1 VGLKQRRL
9 ALWIVGTV
17 AFLAIVVQRSWSG
30 NDVTTNSVV
39 SFLVVGVSLGSIY
52 ALASSG
58 IVVTYTTSGIFNF
71 AQGAIGMFMAFV
83 YWQLRVHQ
91 NLPTPVALFVTVLV
105 IAPLFGAGIER
116 GLMRRLADHT
126 LVVQLVVTVG
136 LMFGL
141 MGLANTIW
149 DSSKSRYGDM
159 TAKVQPFFGTDGQE
173 IADTFVTYH
182 RMITIGTA
190 IAVAILLRLLLYR
203 TRIGVAMRA
212 VVDNR
217 NLAALNGARPGQA
230 SMLAWALGSSLA
242 AISGILLVPE
252 LGLQVDAL
260 TLLIINAFAAAIV
273 GRLRNLPLTY
283 VGGVSLGLAIS
294 FTQHFLDLRGRFV
307 TAQFA
312 IPSIFLF
319 IFLLALPQA
328 RIELRKLPPSWKIL
342 QPRNSKVW
350 ETAAGMAVLFVV
362 MALFT
367 ADMGQVNLNRLTLSM
382 AIAVIMLSLVPLTGW
397 AGQVSLAQITFAGV
411 GAFAMWKFTTGVE
424 LPLVHWSLDLPGGSP
439 FGLLFAAALA
449 VPFGVLMALPALRLQ
464 GLYLAL
470 ASMAFARMA
479 EPLFFDQPEVF
490 AEARRIQRPSVFGY
504 EFTDQRRYLLLVT
517 AIFGALAVGL
527 VALRRSQFGRRMI
540 ALRDSEA
547 ACATVGI
554 NRTTT
559 KLAVFA
565 FSAALAGFGGALL
578 GMQRQTATNTDFQL
592 LGTLGLPIV
601 LLVVVGGVAC
611 VSGALFGGLA
621 YILFLIIKESV
632 NDVWHITTAVILGV
646 IVVASVYPRLKESMS
661 VAVRLAI
668 SLGAALAAGLL
679 LGWFLIANFDDSWLV
694 AIERLGPALLA
705 INIATNP
712 NGAAVG
718 LGFLFSPLLPWRKD
732 ARQAWKDELAQRAK
746 LRASRAAVRAARKAP
761 LPAAPATAGVP
772 PSGEHGEGVPVPAG
786 KRERT

>member
-1 VGLKQRRL
+1 MRLEQRRL
-9 ALWIVGTV
+9 ALWVIVTV
-17 AFLAIVVQRSWSG
+17 AFLAIVIQQSWSG

-91 NLPTPVALFVTVLV
+91 HLSTPVALFITVFVL
-105 IAPLFGAGIER
+105 APLFGAAIER
-116 GLMRRLADHT
+116 VLMRRIADAT
-126 LVVQLVVTVG
+126 LVVQLVVTLGV
-136 LMFGL
+136 MFGL

-149 DSSKSRYGDM
+149 DPSKSRYGDM
-159 TAKVQPFFGTDGQE
+159 TAKIRPFFGTDFVE
-173 IADTFVTYH
+173 IADTRIPYY
-182 RMITIGTA
+182 RLITIGTA
-190 IAVAILLRLLLYR
+190 ILVAILLRLLLYR

-217 NLAALNGARPGQA
+217 NLAALNGARPGRA

-242 AISGILLVPE
+242 AVSGIFLVQE

-273 GRLRNLPLTY
+273 GRLRSLPLTY
-283 VGGVSLGLAIS
+283 AGGIALGLAIA
-294 FTQHFLDLRGRFV
+294 FTQTFLDLRGRFT

-319 IFLLALPQA
+319 IVLLALPQA
-328 RIELRKLPPSWKIL
+328 RIELRKPPPSWKIL
-342 QPRNSKVW
+342 QPRNSNVW
-350 ETAAGMAVLFVV
+350 ATALGMAVVFAV
-362 MALFT
+362 MAFIT
-367 ADMGQVNLNRLTLSM
+367 SGMGQVNLNRLTLAM
-382 AIAVIMLSLVPLTGW
+382 VIAVIMLSLVPLTGW

-411 GAFAMWKFTTGVE
+411 GAFAMYKFTTGVE
-424 LPLVHWSLDLPGGSP
+424 FPLVHWNVDLHPGNP
-439 FGLLFAAALA
+439 AGLLFAAALA
-449 VPFGVLMALPALRLQ
+449 IPFGALMALPALRLQ

-490 AEARRIQRPSVFGY
+490 SESRRVARVEFFGY

-517 AIFGALAVGL
+517 AIFGVLAVGL
-527 VALRRSQFGRRMI
+527 VAVRRSQFGRRMI

-578 GMQRQTATNTDFQL
+578 AMQRETATTDDFDL

-601 LLVVVGGVAC
+601 LLVVVGGVST

-621 YILFLIIKESV
+621 YILFLILKESV
-632 NDVWHITTAVILGV
+632 NDAWHIATAVVLGV
-646 IVVASVYPRLKESMS
+646 IIVASVFPRLKESMHLALRIAI
-661 VAVRLAI
+661 AV
-668 SLGAALAAGLL
+668 GAALLAGGL
-679 LGWFLIANFDDSWLV
+679 LGWFLLANFDDSWLV
-694 AIERLGPALLA
+694 AIERIGPALLA

-712 NGAAVG
+712 NGASVG

-732 ARQAWKDELAQRAK
+732 ARQAWKDEITQRGK
-746 LRASRAAVRAARKAP
+746 LRATKAAVRAARKAP
-761 LPAAPATAGVP
+761 LPVAPLAAGGP
-772 PSGEHGEGVPVPAG
+772 PRGDGGDGVPVSAG
-786 KRERT
+786 ERERT